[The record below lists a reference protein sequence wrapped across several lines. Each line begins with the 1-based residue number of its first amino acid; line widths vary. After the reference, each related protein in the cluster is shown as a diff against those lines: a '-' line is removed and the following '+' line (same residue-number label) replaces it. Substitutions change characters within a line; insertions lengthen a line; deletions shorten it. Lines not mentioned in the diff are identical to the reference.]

1 MNRTVTDK
9 SGRKYWAVMPDKSE
23 GWKEDAMIVTV
34 PQSVAIGREDVSGLW
49 DTKSFNENFNEPK

>member
-23 GWKEDAMIVTV
+23 YLKEDAMIVTV
-34 PQSVAIGREDVSGLW
+34 PQSVDMGREDMSGLW
-49 DTKSFNENFNEPK
+49 DTKSFNENFNEIT